1 MSDGPTPFKT
11 KALEIEVTMGEHARK
26 WMRNET
32 EITRYFACSEMD
44 GVWWSHGFFNK
55 RPK

>member
-44 GVWWSHGFFNK
+44 GVW
-55 RPK
+55 